1 MDPNVINETLTYF
14 LLYKE
19 AKMEEG
25 RGQREGGRG
34 KMQKG
39 TIN

>member
-25 RGQREGGRG
+25 RCKRALSIEASFKVG
-34 KMQKG
+34 
-39 TIN
+39 